1 MHTPSQPPARPELT
15 PEQRAAV
22 REALEAP
29 APAAEPPAPQPLAA
43 GGQGT
48 RNHHS
53 GTAGG
58 QPVLVDVT
66 FLGVIGVRIQLTQ
79 AWTTARE
86 PGYPSRPS
94 LTGTAAGNLDFPK
107 TIAAGT
113 VMEVM
118 QPEAQ
123 ALVAMGAAVY
133 V

>member
-1 MHTPSQPPARPELT
+1 MQTPSQPPARAVLT
-15 PEQRAAV
+15 SEQRAAV
-22 REALEAP
+22 KEALEAP
-29 APAAEPPAPQPLAA
+29 EPAAQPQPLAA

-53 GTAGG
+53 GTVGG
-58 QPVLVDVT
+58 NPVVVDVT

-94 LTGTAAGNLDFPK
+94 LTGTAAPGLDYPK
-107 TIAAGT
+107 TIPSGT

-118 QPEAQ
+118 QPEAA
-123 ALVAMGAAVY
+123 ALVSMGAAVY